1 MGLNVKIKNPVRPRW
16 RSTTVKMV
24 GFVLFAMGLAI
35 SIPAISA
42 LILGEEIMYF
52 APIVPPLLI
61 IGALCFLLF
70 GASSSFRA
78 VNGLLLVG
86 IAWVVAFSVGS
97 IPFVLYGLSP
107 LDALFE
113 AVSGFTTTGSTVMTG
128 TESVPY
134 SILLWRAASQW
145 IGGLMVIL
153 IFMYML
159 PSFGIGRNLFL
170 NELSGSGS
178 ATYTMK
184 ITNAARSFI
193 IVYFLLTLM
202 NFVVLVLLGSPVE
215 NATTL
220 AFTTISTGG
229 ASSMDDSMIHQST
242 AIQLVTMAFMLM
254 GGLNFYLHFTA
265 IFKHTFGAYRNNS
278 EFRLLFIW
286 LVSASV
292 FIYLLLLTSVPG
304 AMSFDLHEHLK
315 LLKEAAF
322 TTVSMGTTAGF
333 YCVDYCQFPPQCV
346 FILFMV
352 TFFGASAG
360 STSGG
365 VKFSRLIVIFQFVK
379 NSVNKALS
387 PNEVT
392 SVKIDGQA
400 IDASSVHSAIVIF
413 VMYTV
418 TLLVGATFIMM
429 LGMDFV
435 DSIGLSMSAV
445 TNVGLGFGD
454 YGPGDTMAYLSPTIK
469 CILMVLMW
477 LGRLEI
483 IIALTFISP
492 QFWKEIWFSHRARKR
507 SKLAKKL
514 KVRSLQVADDLHG
527 GPVARGDL
535 VDCACHD
542 PRLLGL
548 PLLGEADAEGLH
560 GADVL
565 LVDVDGPHGVS
576 DGGLLLA
583 ADAHDVGGDGVA
595 VGVLGLEA
603 LAGVLYGVL
612 LPAGHHQGVDVADH
626 GIVEIGVL
634 PLDELG
640 ELDGLGVLPQR
651 GIDAG
656 EHYAVVH
663 GGLLDLDELVQGG
676 LVLLHVDEAGG
687 RDAVDGVPALHPLQD
702 LVGHHG
708 ESQGPEGAGGLG
720 AALGV
725 VPDQGA
731 RLLRGLGGH
740 VGLARDGDDGGQL
753 YELEGVL
760 RSRDCIRRDAPE
772 LIHVAAG
779 EGLRHRLLGLFELH
793 EDPNRGRRY
802 NRDGRPPCNEL

>member
-16 RSTTVKMV
+16 RSTTVKML
-24 GFVLFAMGLAI
+24 GFVMFALGLALA
-35 SIPAISA
+35 IPTLCA
-42 LILGEEIMYF
+42 LLLGENSMYF
-52 APIVPPLLI
+52 APLVPPLLI
-61 IGALCFLLF
+61 IGAVCYLLF
-70 GASSSFRA
+70 GASTSFRA

-86 IAWVVAFSVGS
+86 IAWVLVFSVGS
-97 IPFVLYGLSP
+97 LPFLLYGLP
-107 LDALFE
+107 LVDAVFE
-113 AVSGFTTTGSTVMTG
+113 SVSGFTTTGSTVMLMTD
-128 TESVPY
+128 SVQY
-134 SILLWRAASQW
+134 SMLLWRALSQW

-202 NFVVLVLLGSPVE
+202 NFTVLVLLGSPVE

-220 AFTTISTGG
+220 ALTTISTGG
-229 ASSMDDSMIHQST
+229 ASSMSDSMVHESS
-242 AIQLVTMAFMLM
+242 AIQLATMAFMLM

-265 IFKHTFGAYRNNS
+265 IFKHTFSGYRKNS

-292 FIYLLLLTSVPG
+292 IIYLLLLTSVPG

-333 YCVDYCQFPPQCV
+333 YCVDYCQFPPQCM

-379 NSVNKALS
+379 NSVNRALS
-387 PNEVT
+387 PNEVST
-392 SVKIDGQA
+392 VKIDGQP
-400 IDASSVHSAIVIF
+400 IDATSVHSAIVIF
-413 VMYTV
+413 IMYTV
-418 TLLVGATFIMM
+418 TLLVGATVIMM
-429 LGMDFV
+429 FGENFV
-435 DSIGLSMSAV
+435 EAIGLSLSAV

-454 YGPGDTMAYLSPTIK
+454 FGPGDSLIYLSSPIK
-469 CILMVLMW
+469 IVLMILMW

-492 QFWKEIWFSHRARKR
+492 QFWREIWFSHRARKR

-514 KVRSLQVADDLHG
+514 RVRSLEVMDDLHSG
-527 GPVARGDL
+527 FVPGGDL
-535 VDCACHD
+535 VDGAGHD
-542 PRLLGL
+542 PRLLRL
-548 PLLGEADAEGLH
+548 SLLSEADPEGLH
-560 GADVL
+560 GAYML

-583 ADAHDVGGDGVA
+583 ADAHDVRRDGVA

-603 LAGVLYGVL
+603 LAGVLDGIL
-612 LPAGHHQGVDVADH
+612 LPAGHHQGVHVADH
-626 GIVEIGVL
+626 GVVQAGVL
-634 PLDELG
+634 ALDELS
-640 ELDGLGVLPQR
+640 ELDGLGVLPYR
-651 GIDAG
+651 GVDAG
-656 EHYAVVH
+656 EHYAVVDRRV
-663 GGLLDLDELVQGG
+663 LYLDELVQGG
-676 LVLLHVDEAGG
+676 LVLLHVHEAGG
-687 RDAVDGVPALHPLQD
+687 GYAADRVPALHPLD
-702 LVGHHG
+702 DPVGHHG
-708 ESQGPEGAGGLG
+708 ESQGPEGPRGLRP
-720 AALGV
+720 ALLV
-725 VPDQGA
+725 VPDKGA
-731 RLLRGLGGH
+731 GLLRRLRGQ
-740 VGLARDGDDGGQL
+740 VGLAGDGDDGGEL
-753 YELEGVL
+753 YELERVL
-760 RSRDCIRRDAPE
+760 RGRDGLRGDAPE
-772 LIHVAAG
+772 IIHAA
-779 EGLRHRLLGLFELH
+779 LR
-793 EDPNRGRRY
+793 
-802 NRDGRPPCNEL
+802 